1 MRINRPHDRP
11 AEPVGAG
18 REAASST
25 KPESESRGI
34 ELDRQRGAVDRLEEP
49 TTQNAMHLNRTTD
62 DARSVILLML
72 IQLCVSVSLGLIHLR
87 VLLLSQRLK
96 E

>member
-1 MRINRPHDRP
+1 
-11 AEPVGAG
+11 
-18 REAASST
+18 
-25 KPESESRGI
+25 
-34 ELDRQRGAVDRLEEP
+34 
-49 TTQNAMHLNRTTD
+49 MHLNRTTD